1 MASKAS
7 RVREKLRRVHAG
19 AALGCSQERRL
30 GMGVLASVQSSSIFL
45 GRRKKLI
52 KPSKLVFLKPRTEDG
67 TFN

>member
-7 RVREKLRRVHAG
+7 RVREKLRGVHAG
-19 AALGCSQERRL
+19 AALGCSQECRL
-30 GMGVLASVQSSSIFL
+30 GMGVLASVL

-52 KPSKLVFLKPRTEDG
+52 KLSKLVFLKPRTEDG